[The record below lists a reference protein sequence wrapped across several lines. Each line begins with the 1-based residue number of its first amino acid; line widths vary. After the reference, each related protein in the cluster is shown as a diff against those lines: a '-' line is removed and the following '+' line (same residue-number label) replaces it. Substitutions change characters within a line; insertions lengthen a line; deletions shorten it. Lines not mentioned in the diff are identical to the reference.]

1 MEKIYRCL
9 DRDAVISE
17 VRVEV
22 GRSHDCVTVWS
33 RRGLA
38 GSLMV
43 KQGDG
48 DLIARRLLPENQ
60 FVKLGNVGNR
70 KGRSDA

>member
-1 MEKIYRCL
+1 MEKVYRCR

-38 GSLMV
+38 GSMMV
-43 KQGDG
+43 NRGDG
-48 DLIARRLLPENQ
+48 DAIARRLLPEDQ
-60 FVKLGNVGNR
+60 LVKIVNVG
-70 KGRSDA
+70 